1 MKIKP
6 FTCFLF
12 AVAIILIA
20 LSPWLIQS
28 YYSET
33 PASVPYK
40 GILKLWNIT
49 GWRTG
54 GSSCGSFLK
63 KRIADFEARNASIFI
78 DFVDLTAAEAEAALQ
93 KGEAPDIVSYPLGQS
108 VDLPLS
114 HLPHKDTIFPE
125 VSEDAYPYMCGAYCL
140 LINADMVEE
149 NGLFPPGGWGVRP
162 DEFLSMSGLGVC
174 FDSEE
179 GCLSLPAVALHEY
192 PENEG
197 PKLYQW
203 DEPPAQDAATGL
215 TVVAYSDG
223 FNCFCSGK
231 AGLLIA
237 SQRQLFE
244 VNAKLEE
251 GSAPAYLAYA
261 LSGYTDMAQ
270 LISAVWSDD
279 DKKRQACVDFA
290 SFLLEPRVQAKLEA
304 LGVFPVLPGIEIY
317 EDNDCMSSM
326 YKLLSEDAALALP
339 EDRPMLSELSMK
351 ALGGNS
357 DALTKLRHMFDSD

>member
-28 YYSET
+28 YYSEA
-33 PASVPYK
+33 PATVPYK
-40 GILKLWNIT
+40 GILTLWNIT

-78 DFVDLTAAEAEAALQ
+78 DFIDLTAAEADAALQ
-93 KGEAPDIVSYPLGQS
+93 KGEVPDIVSYPLGLDI
-108 VDLPLS
+108 DLPLS
-114 HLPHKDTIFPE
+114 QLPHKYTIFPE
-125 VSEDAYPYMCGAYCL
+125 INENAYPYMCGAYCL
-140 LINADMVEE
+140 LINADMLEE
-149 NGLFPPGGWGVRP
+149 NGLFAPVGWGVRP
-162 DEFLSMSGLGVC
+162 DELLSMSGLGVC

-192 PENEG
+192 PETEG
-197 PKLYQW
+197 PKLHTW
-203 DEPPAQDAATGL
+203 GEPRAPDAATGL

-223 FNCFCSGK
+223 LNCFFSGK

-251 GSAPAYLAYA
+251 GEAPAYLAYA
-261 LSGYTDMAQ
+261 LSNYTDMAQ
-270 LISAVWSDD
+270 LVSAVWSDD

-290 SFLLEPRVQAKLEA
+290 GFLIEERVQAKLEA
-304 LGVFPVLPGIEIY
+304 LGVFPVLPGLEIY
-317 EDNDCMSSM
+317 ADNDCMASI
-326 YKLLSEDAALALP
+326 YKLLSEGAVLALP
-339 EDRPMLSELSMK
+339 EDRPMLSDLSIK
-351 ALGGNS
+351 ALGGNN
-357 DALTKLRHMFDSD
+357 DALAKLKAYARR